1 MGLLT
6 AQQGRERKEKK
17 TRTLSTE
24 TTKSVQTFLR
34 KLLCI
39 CLVHG
44 FDLVY
49 GTKLFCNFY
58 QQRAHTNS
66 KDTTALSK
74 PFYVNRS
81 KKTRQFFPALFS
93 CNLEKWCCCTARK
106 KLLLYT
112 CCLYNK
118 VLTTQMDYYDLE
130 TYSMKLCT

>member
-81 KKTRQFFPALFS
+81 KKTRQFF
-93 CNLEKWCCCTARK
+93 
-106 KLLLYT
+106 LLYFHVIWKNGAVALPEKNSYCIHAACIT
-112 CCLYNK
+112 K
-118 VLTTQMDYYDLE
+118 F
-130 TYSMKLCT
+130 